1 MKDWCALRAGSR
13 LKSVRLTALVF
24 LAATAAIAADDVLV
38 FSYFMKNGED
48 GLYLATSAD
57 GLVWNSLNQ
66 GKPLLRP
73 EVGESKLMRD
83 PSITRGPD
91 GTFHM
96 VWTTAW
102 QGKTIGYSSS
112 KDLKQWSPQKAIEVW
127 PAGTD
132 VLNCWAPEIF
142 YDETS
147 KDFVIIWASTIKGKF
162 PSTLG
167 TAGKEYNHRLYL
179 VRTRDFVTMS
189 QAKLFYD
196 PGFIVIDGALFRHQ
210 GKYAM
215 VVKNETQTPPAKYLY
230 LTYAS
235 SLEGPWSA
243 PGKSISGPEWA
254 EGPSPVL
261 INGTW
266 FIYFDKYRNHRYGAI
281 RSKDLENWEDITSQ
295 IRLPEGARHGTV
307 FRAPAEIVG
316 RIR

>member
-1 MKDWCALRAGSR
+1 
-13 LKSVRLTALVF
+13 VRLTALLL
-24 LAATAAIAADDVLV
+24 LASISAIADDVLV

-57 GLVWNSLNQ
+57 GLTWKSLNQ

-83 PSITRGPD
+83 PSVVRGPD

-112 KDLKQWSPQKAIEVW
+112 KDLVSWSPQQAIEVW
-127 PAGTD
+127 PAGTE
-132 VLNCWAPEIF
+132 VLNCWAPEIS
-142 YDETS
+142 YDEKA

-162 PSTLG
+162 PQTLG
-167 TAGKEYNHRLYL
+167 TAGKEYNHRLYIT
-179 VRTRDFVTMS
+179 RTRDFRTWTPT
-189 QAKLFYD
+189 KLFYD

-210 GKYAM
+210 SKYAM

-230 LTYAS
+230 LTYAP
-235 SLEGPWSA
+235 SLDGPWST

-261 INGTW
+261 IDGAW
-266 FIYFDKYRNHRYGAI
+266 YIYFDKYRNHRYGAI
-281 RSKDLENWEDITSQ
+281 RSKDLEQWEDITSQ
-295 IRLPEGARHGTV
+295 IVMPEGARHGTV
-307 FRAPAEIVG
+307 FRAPSQIIDKL
-316 RIR
+316 R